1 MRRTLAFTAT
11 ALVPLLAALGCS
23 TTSPSTTA
31 VGSAPGQSL
40 QPTGPLPSESTATE
54 RQPVAGVEQTRAAK
68 TSPESEANPTQAAER
83 EPDVVYVPTPY
94 PVVDKML
101 ELAEI
106 DSDDV
111 VYDLGCGDGRIVIAA
126 AKKYGARGFGFDIDP
141 QRVKEARQNVRD
153 QGVEDLVTIEQKDL
167 FQLDLSKANVVTLY
181 LLPALNV
188 KLIPQLKRLQPGAR
202 IVSHDFDMGDIQP
215 KVHVEVKP
223 AEDARPH
230 HVYLWTAPLA
240 AAAR

>member
-1 MRRTLAFTAT
+1 
-11 ALVPLLAALGCS
+11 
-23 TTSPSTTA
+23 
-31 VGSAPGQSL
+31 
-40 QPTGPLPSESTATE
+40 
-54 RQPVAGVEQTRAAK
+54 
-68 TSPESEANPTQAAER
+68 
-83 EPDVVYVPTPY
+83 
-94 PVVDKML
+94 VVDKML

-240 AAAR
+240 A